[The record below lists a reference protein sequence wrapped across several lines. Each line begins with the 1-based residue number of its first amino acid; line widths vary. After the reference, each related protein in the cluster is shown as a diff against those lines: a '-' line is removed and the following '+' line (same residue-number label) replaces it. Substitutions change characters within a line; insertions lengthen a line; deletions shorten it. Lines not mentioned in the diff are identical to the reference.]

1 MKRTQ
6 LSAAVLIACLGLN
19 SALAADEVYTKEVEV
34 TATRVAHDLM
44 DVPMS
49 VGVVTADE
57 ISKKGVSTIGEVIRD
72 IPGVELENDG
82 TPGLVRV
89 SIRGE
94 GTQRT
99 TILIDG
105 QKISE
110 HKSMSGAPILIDPSA
125 VERVEVIKGP
135 ASVLYGSDAIGG
147 VINIITK
154 KGGTRPVQFDI
165 SAGYNG
171 SGDGFISNASVYGSI
186 NGFKY
191 RLSGSYTDFGDLKTP
206 DKTIHGTNYDTRS
219 GSAFLSYDFTENLT
233 MGFTADHFQGRFRT
247 AEETGAY
254 NDFGVRLDPW
264 KREKA
269 AFFMDARNLSEYL
282 VRLRL
287 DVYVQKTDKDM
298 INIVDMDS
306 AGTNVRVDN
315 HADNTIKSHGLA
327 LQSEWQLG
335 DYNYLIA
342 GLGVDTDKLDSYT
355 KSRTTV
361 TVNPMM
367 QIRPHYDVEME
378 GRQNQYYVF
387 LSNETMLPYNLT
399 ANYGVR
405 WTYVETKLSSLDAVY
420 VDGAGMTTPGG
431 LTDWAGNPYDSA
443 GTIGDESNS
452 RAVFNFGL
460 NWRPMASL
468 ALRASWS
475 QGFRSPI
482 IQEKFLTVSMGGG
495 TNVGNPDLDPET
507 SNNFEIGARWTDQ
520 RLTLDGAIF
529 LSLADDYI
537 TTREIATDTYQY
549 VNVGKATTWGV
560 ELTGSYDLPAGF
572 TPYASM
578 TFLKRKF
585 EWGGVVG
592 DTYDTDTPA
601 FTFRAGLRW
610 EKDFGDLTLN
620 ADAYA
625 RGATERDYKQES
637 GGAAVTTHHGGY
649 TTANFSAGVS
659 FGAERQYNITA
670 QVLNIFDKKYYISDA
685 LPEAGVHA
693 IVMASAKF

>member
-1 MKRTQ
+1 MKIKKI
-6 LSAAVLIACLGLN
+6 SVAVMAACLGLN
-19 SALAADEVYTKEVEV
+19 TAMAADDEVYTQEVEV
-34 TATRVAHDLM
+34 TATRVARDLM

-57 ISKKGVSTIGEVIRD
+57 ISKMGVSSIGEVIRD
-72 IPGVELENDG
+72 IPGVEMNNDG

-94 GTQRT
+94 GTMRT

-154 KGGTRPVQFDI
+154 KGGNRPVQLDV
-165 SAGYNG
+165 STGYNG
-171 SGDGFISNASVYGSI
+171 SGDGFISNASVYGSL
-186 NGFKY
+186 NGFNY

-206 DKTIHGTNYDTRS
+206 SKTINGSNYDTKS
-219 GSAFLSYDFTENLT
+219 GSAFLSYDFTPDLT
-233 MGFTADHFQGRFRT
+233 LGLSADYYYGRFNT
-247 AEETGAY
+247 AEETGSY
-254 NDFGVRLDPW
+254 NDFGVRLNPW

-269 AFFMDARNLSEYL
+269 AFFMDARNLGEYL
-282 VRLRL
+282 ARLRV

-298 INIVDMDS
+298 QNIVDMDS
-306 AGTNVRVDN
+306 SGTNVRVDT
-315 HADNTIKSHGLA
+315 HADNTIKSHGLS

-335 DYNYLIA
+335 DYNYLLA
-342 GLGVDTDKLDSYT
+342 GAGVDVDRLDST
-355 KSRTTV
+355 NQSRTAITMSS
-361 TVNPMM
+361 MM
-367 QIRPHYDVEME
+367 QIRPYYDSDLEA
-378 GRQNQYYVF
+378 RQNQYYVF

-405 WTYVETKLSSLDAVY
+405 WTYVETKVSKLNAVY
-420 VDGAGMTTPGG
+420 ADGAGMTMGSMEIPFSGEYDG
-431 LTDWAGNPYDSA
+431 AGS
-443 GTIGDESNS
+443 TGDDDNS

-460 NWRPMASL
+460 NWRPQDRL
-468 ALRASWS
+468 ALRAAWS

-482 IQEKFLTVSMGGG
+482 IQEKFLNVSMGGG
-495 TNVGNPDLDPET
+495 TNYGNPDLDPET
-507 SNNFEIGARWTDQ
+507 SNNFEIGARWSGE
-520 RLTLDGAIF
+520 RLSLDGAVF

-537 TTREIATDTYQY
+537 TTREVSDDIYQY

-560 ELTGSYDLPAGF
+560 ELTASYKLPAGF
-572 TPYASM
+572 TPYTSM

-592 DTYDTDTPA
+592 DTYDTNTPA
-601 FTFRAGLRW
+601 FMFRAGLRW
-610 EKDFGDLTLN
+610 EKDFGPWTLN
-620 ADAYA
+620 TDAYA

-637 GGAAVTTHHGGY
+637 SGAVVTTHHSGY
-649 TTANFSAGVS
+649 TTANFAIGAS